1 MRGIASALLQ
11 IRSHVAHIFLRSLR
25 SARRA
30 DDDSGGADDDSG
42 GADYASRLYL
52 ILRANRKP
60 GFHRSQLISFA
71 SLCNGQYF
79 FVKIVKFKRYATS
92 AIIKFANVSNM
103 GLGVGHNVKR
113 LRRRQDSNLRSQRE
127 SDF

>member
-1 MRGIASALLQ
+1 MRARKERVRGIASALLQ

-25 SARRA
+25 SARR
-30 DDDSGGADDDSG
+30 ADDDSG

-71 SLCNGQYF
+71 SLSNGQYF

-113 LRRRQDSNLRSQRE
+113 LRSRQDSNLRSQRE